1 MKKFLLSAVAVV
13 SLSGCASIIN
23 GPTQSIII
31 KSVPEGAAVSVTNK
45 AGEKVHTGA
54 SPLTLAL
61 KRGAGYFQPE
71 VYKIAFTKDGFAPKE
86 VVITGTMSGWFIGN
100 LLFGGLIGMLAV
112 DPVTGAMYTLPESVS
127 ETLVEFPAKT
137 SSTSQEIGT
146 LSIVSTSSLTPEQM
160 KTARLVLQ

>member
-1 MKKFLLSAVAVV
+1 MKKFLLSIAAVV

-23 GPTQSIII
+23 GPTQSITI

-45 AGEKVHTGA
+45 AGEKIHTGA

-61 KRGAGYFQPE
+61 KRGAGYFKPE

-127 ETLVEFPAKT
+127 ETLVEVPAKT
-137 SSTSQEIGT
+137 SGTSLEIST
-146 LSIVSTSSLTPEQM
+146 LSIVSTTSLTPEQM